1 MTKHKATV
9 TLMPTQQGTFESW
22 MIPLNAYTHLYCNI
36 TLKLFSDLF
45 PSTTTLSFVKVCKQ
59 YIQLNVPCHYP
70 PCRCVSLP
78 GLLLCRLSEGCVC
91 SAWLENWKYRG
102 LFHNTIPSVRHLSLV
117 VMMWLAVVLLCAS
130 FGTSASLPLHLTSY
144 PQSAVDGAGF
154 TLSCTT
160 TQSGGFINV
169 IWYRNNVEMF
179 STSSDADV
187 STSILNPATTSI
199 DSRAVAG
206 RVTVSSS
213 LQQHNVILRIN
224 STLDQGSVW
233 KCQSGSRFSN
243 NVAVEITDNSEASA
257 TIRLTSY
264 PQSAVDGAE
273 FTLSCTSTQSGGL
286 ITVIW
291 HRNNVEIFQTNS
303 DADVSTSILN
313 TTTTSNESRAVTER
327 VTVSSSLKQHN
338 VILRINST
346 LDQGSVWKCRSGIRY
361 SNNVTVDITNKTEG
375 FSTTVPTTPAPI
387 KREIT
392 YAVTGSVGGVVV
404 VVVIITVV
412 LLCTLYRRRENAKE
426 EKHGKEGRFNED
438 SKRET
443 VVMEDNDVYHGF
455 VKAES
460 QKPAEKQQVPDVYSK
475 VNKVKKT
482 NNATEVQITLSIED
496 LYAKPIKPA
505 NGRSESSS

>member
-130 FGTSASLPLHLTSY
+130 FGTS
-144 PQSAVDGAGF
+144 
-154 TLSCTT
+154 
-160 TQSGGFINV
+160 
-169 IWYRNNVEMF
+169 
-179 STSSDADV
+179 
-187 STSILNPATTSI
+187 
-199 DSRAVAG
+199 
-206 RVTVSSS
+206 
-213 LQQHNVILRIN
+213 
-224 STLDQGSVW
+224 
-233 KCQSGSRFSN
+233 
-243 NVAVEITDNSEASA
+243 ASA

-443 VVMEDNDVYHGF
+443 VGMKDNDLYRQYADKGVDGTEHQVSTEKQEVIVMEDNDVYHGF